1 MVEDDREIRA
11 LLEELAG
18 DLREVLGRDLLALYV
33 YGSFVSGGFD
43 TGVSDLDLIA
53 VTGTDAADLDLD
65 ALDAMHASF
74 ADRHPAWVDR
84 IEVVYVGREALR
96 SFRTS
101 SGRLAVI
108 SPGEPFHLRTEAP
121 VEWVQNWYLAR
132 ETGVTLYGEP
142 PTGVIPRVEWV
153 EFVAAARRYA
163 GQLAGKDLTRL
174 SPGGLAYTVLTMCR
188 AEETVIGGRHTS
200 KQQAAAAAKARHP
213 EAAAT
218 IEEALRGRLARG
230 GTGFV
235 DAAARS
241 AAFSLIREIAASIVA
256 TRPPNA

>member
-1 MVEDDREIRA
+1 MVASERSTAPIDVDVRSAECDDMVEDDREIRA

-101 SGRLAVI
+101 TGRLAVI

-132 ETGVTLYGEP
+132 RNGRHALWRAGDVTDPEVSNGRSSSP
-142 PTGVIPRVEWV
+142 PRDATPASLR
-153 EFVAAARRYA
+153 AATSR
-163 GQLAGKDLTRL
+163 DS

-200 KQQAAAAAKARHP
+200 KQEAAAAAKAR
-213 EAAAT
+213 
-218 IEEALRGRLARG
+218 
-230 GTGFV
+230 
-235 DAAARS
+235 
-241 AAFSLIREIAASIVA
+241 
-256 TRPPNA
+256 PP